1 MNIGRCFHR
10 GSEPDNEM
18 TGKEFIR
25 KDRILEYLSNIDRQI
40 EDIRSIP
47 VPDKNFFLDKK
58 NSIQIKAL
66 KYSLA
71 CAIQDVTRICVHI
84 TSALSLWKVRE
95 SETEAILALS
105 EAKIIPKEFAEK
117 IKGMPAFRNRIIHDY
132 LPNEFDAVKLY
143 ENIQRLDEFKKFSK
157 HILEWI
163 SKNT

>member
-1 MNIGRCFHR
+1 M
-10 GSEPDNEM
+10 EK
-18 TGKEFIR
+18 KELVR
-25 KDRILEYLSNIDRQI
+25 KDRITEYLANIERQV
-40 EDIRSIP
+40 EDIKSIP
-47 VPDKNFFLDKK
+47 VSSKDFFLDKK
-58 NSIQIKAL
+58 NSIQIKAI

-105 EAKIIPKEFAEK
+105 EAGIIPKEFVGK

-143 ENIQRLDEFKKFSK
+143 ESIKRLDDFKKFSK
-157 HILEWI
+157 YILAWI
-163 SKNT
+163 SKNI